1 MKILHF
7 ILGKANPDRA
17 NGVNQVIHGL
27 AKYQSR
33 EGHDVHVIGISQSM
47 NVPYEK
53 IQRECFEV
61 DCFKDF
67 NTKSFSY
74 IKEIVQKVDIVH
86 MHGVW
91 NKKNVVLGRYL
102 EKIKKPYVMTAH
114 CGYAIDRMKQ
124 SNYLFKLLF
133 HKIWQKRLYEQ
144 ASGIHALT
152 REESTDIAAFCNNNN
167 IFVVSNGVDPDTFD
181 KYQYQVHKNRKRIKL
196 GYLGRISIEKN
207 IDNLIRAIALLP
219 VEIKNKVELS
229 LIGPSNSNVAKL
241 KDLAKFLGVE
251 ENINFV
257 GGKYAEEK
265 IQTLLDLDVY
275 IHPAYSDVVGI
286 AVMEAFALG
295 LPVIV
300 TRTSHMSYYYQSN
313 AFIMVEPSAQDL
325 CRGIIEAF
333 NKRNE
338 WSEYSLRAKALYHN
352 IFNWESVVQQITIEY
367 QKIIIQNQ

>member
-1 MKILHF
+1 
-7 ILGKANPDRA
+7 
-17 NGVNQVIHGL
+17 
-27 AKYQSR
+27 
-33 EGHDVHVIGISQSM
+33 M

-61 DCFKDF
+61 ECFKEF
-67 NTKSFSY
+67 NAKSFTY

-124 SNYLFKLLF
+124 SNYLLKLLF
-133 HKIWQKRLYEQ
+133 HRVWQKRLYEH
-144 ASGIHALT
+144 AGGIHALT
-152 REESTDIAAFCNNNN
+152 REESTDIAAFCKNNN
-167 IFVVSNGVDPDTFD
+167 IFVVSNGVDPDIFD
-181 KYQYQVHKNRKRIKL
+181 KYQYQVHEKRKKIKL
-196 GYLGRISIEKN
+196 GYLGRISVEKN

-219 VEIKNKVELS
+219 DEIKNVVELS
-229 LIGPSNSNVAKL
+229 LIGPINSNVNKL
-241 KDLAKFLGVE
+241 KDLARNLRVE
-251 ENINFV
+251 DNLIFV
-257 GGKYAEEK
+257 GAKYAEEK
-265 IQTLLDLDVY
+265 IETLLDLDVY

-300 TRTSHMSYYYQSN
+300 TRTSHMSYFYQSK

-325 CRGIIEAF
+325 CRGIVEVF
-333 NKRNE
+333 NRREE
-338 WSEYSLRAKALYHN
+338 WGEFSYRAKAIYYN
-352 IFNWESVVQQITIEY
+352 TFNWKSAVEQLVIEY
-367 QKIIIQNQ
+367 QKIIK